1 MKDVKFDS
9 FGDYIRRLRNAKKL
23 PLRKVAAFLDVDPAI
38 LSKLERGIRKPR
50 REIVIKL
57 ADFYK
62 VDVNL
67 LLTVWLSDKISY
79 EIAGE
84 PNPERIIQAAEQ
96 KIAYRRTIG
105 RIRADWIKE
114 IRIVLEEFPM
124 VRRAWL
130 FGSFARG
137 DETSGSDIDILIDVP
152 KEASF
157 TLFDLAGIRERIKK
171 QAGRKVDIVME
182 RALRPSVKER
192 IKQDMELIY
201 EA

>member
-1 MKDVKFDS
+1 
-9 FGDYIRRLRNAKKL
+9 
-23 PLRKVAAFLDVDPAI
+23 
-38 LSKLERGIRKPR
+38 
-50 REIVIKL
+50 
-57 ADFYK
+57 
-62 VDVNL
+62 
-67 LLTVWLSDKISY
+67 
-79 EIAGE
+79 
-84 PNPERIIQAAEQ
+84 
-96 KIAYRRTIG
+96 
-105 RIRADWIKE
+105 
-114 IRIVLEEFPM
+114 M

>member
-105 RIRADWIKE
+105 RIRADWI
-114 IRIVLEEFPM
+114 
-124 VRRAWL
+124 RRAWL